1 MFVPHMA
8 HIFDCGLQRLRK
20 WLLVSNLFGT
30 DHRTKI
36 IKIIFETTLEAN
48 LLDKKLFQLE
58 AQSAIIKFSTLFFSF
73 LFSFGERIKF
83 SPVVWTKSLLLTEKA
98 S

>member
-1 MFVPHMA
+1 MFVPHTA

-58 AQSAIIKFSTLFFSF
+58 AQSAIIKFSTLFFSVF
-73 LFSFGERIKF
+73 PLVS
-83 SPVVWTKSLLLTEKA
+83 V
-98 S
+98 

>member
-1 MFVPHMA
+1 MFVPHTA

-58 AQSAIIKFSTLFFSF
+58 AQSAIIKFSTLFF
-73 LFSFGERIKF
+73 FSFGERVKF
-83 SPVVWTKSLLLTEKA
+83 SSVVWTKSLLLTEKA